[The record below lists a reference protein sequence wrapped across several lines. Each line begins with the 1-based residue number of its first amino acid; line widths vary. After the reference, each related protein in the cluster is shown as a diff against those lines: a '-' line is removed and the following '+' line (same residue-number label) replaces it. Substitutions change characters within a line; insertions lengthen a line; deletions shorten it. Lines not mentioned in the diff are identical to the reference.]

1 MPGGQFFLIEEQV
14 ILLLFIA
21 SLVGIAA
28 RRLRMPYTVG
38 LVLVGLGLAIAGQVE
53 LEITSDLILG
63 LLIPPLGFRSC
74 LPSKFR

>member
-38 LVLVGLGLAIAGQVE
+38 LVLVGLGLQSQGR
-53 LEITSDLILG
+53 LNL
-63 LLIPPLGFRSC
+63 
-74 LPSKFR
+74 K

>member
-28 RRLRMPYTVG
+28 RRYGCPIR
-38 LVLVGLGLAIAGQVE
+38 LAWY
-53 LEITSDLILG
+53 
-63 LLIPPLGFRSC
+63 
-74 LPSKFR
+74 